1 MRTLTIQ
8 IAPFIVG
15 ALIGLGFGIGVT
27 RRGSWPNVEYR
38 ILEMEPMARNLS
50 LIGLLLLGSGFGCAI
65 ATILRSSGYGDFEFA
80 PTHNAKFAWQS
91 FSITLTLV
99 LSGLLFLAIGIYI
112 LS

>member
-27 RRGSWPNVEYR
+27 RRGNWPNIQYR
-38 ILEMEPMARNLS
+38 ILEMEPLARNLS
-50 LIGLLLLGSGFGCAI
+50 LIGLLLLGSGFACAF
-65 ATILRSSGYGDFEFA
+65 ATILRSSGYGDFDFA
-80 PTHNAKFAWQS
+80 PTHHDKFAWQS
-91 FSITLTLV
+91 FAVTLSLV
-99 LSGLLFLAIGIYI
+99 LSGLLFLMIGVCI

>member
-1 MRTLTIQ
+1 MRLLTIQ

-27 RRGSWPNVEYR
+27 RHGSWPNVQYR
-38 ILEMEPMARNLS
+38 ILEMEPIARNLS
-50 LIGLLLLGSGFGCAI
+50 LVGLLLLGSGSGCVL
-65 ATILRSSGYGDFEFA
+65 ATILRITGYGDFEFA
-80 PTHNAKFAWQS
+80 PKDNDKFAWQS
-91 FSITLTLV
+91 FSVTISLV